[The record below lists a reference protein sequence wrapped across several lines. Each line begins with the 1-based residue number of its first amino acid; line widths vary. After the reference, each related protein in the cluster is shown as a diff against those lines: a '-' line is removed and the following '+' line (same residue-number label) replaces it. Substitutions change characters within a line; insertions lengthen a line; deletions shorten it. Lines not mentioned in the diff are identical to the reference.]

1 MGALC
6 HQIMNDIAT
15 AADRSYLQ
23 GLEQGSGG
31 NYLIERNRAKT
42 MTQAEDDRGKLIGP
56 QGFGGEFCAAQHS
69 AQPRPDQQQEW
80 MKPTTF
86 LQNPTF
92 Q

>member
-1 MGALC
+1 
-6 HQIMNDIAT
+6 
-15 AADRSYLQ
+15 
-23 GLEQGSGG
+23 
-31 NYLIERNRAKT
+31 
-42 MTQAEDDRGKLIGP
+42 MTQAEDDRGKLVGP